1 MFFLFMEINLFSGS
15 KFKLLLL
22 QKKYPMTKTLF
33 FQFILTATIITS
45 CTREQEKDTE
55 PAASSTLETTNTA
68 ETVNPYEMLNE
79 AYQQFKEGND
89 EESIMIANK
98 VLEIGRETNNDTLI
112 GGALSSL
119 CRNAQRTLDTVRLAE
134 LSKEL
139 QQLSISSGDQ
149 KWMMKRAH
157 MNAEMW
163 RLIGN
168 MKRAEAFYNESMSIS
183 SSIGATGMFTIDH
196 FNKSFVSTATGDY
209 VEANRLIVTYYA
221 LRREAD
227 STSED
232 AYGLIALAY
241 LLEQKGNY
249 TGAHEVAVVTRR
261 LFEEQNIFPEP
272 PDEKPLLMVEAK
284 VIQMLAAEVIE
295 EISAASLSQSVNGLL
310 GKYLTE

>member
-1 MFFLFMEINLFSGS
+1 MATLISSCVAEQDKDAGPEASDALVATTTKEIVEPYKML
-15 KFKLLLL
+15 
-22 QKKYPMTKTLF
+22 
-33 FQFILTATIITS
+33 
-45 CTREQEKDTE
+45 KD
-55 PAASSTLETTNTA
+55 
-68 ETVNPYEMLNE
+68 

-89 EESIMIANK
+89 EASIMLANE
-98 VLEIGRETNNDTLI
+98 VLVIGRETNNDTLI

-139 QQLSISSGDQ
+139 EQLSISSGDQ

-163 RLIGN
+163 RLIGD
-168 MKRAEAFYNESMSIS
+168 MERAEGFYNESMRIS
-183 SSIGATGMFTIDH
+183 SSIGAIGMFTIDH

-209 VEANRLIVTYYA
+209 AEANRLIAKYYA
-221 LRREAD
+221 LRKEAD

-249 TGAHEVAVVTRR
+249 NGAHEVAVVTRR
-261 LFEEQNIFPEP
+261 LFEEQNLFPEP

-284 VIQMLAAEVIE
+284 VAKMLTAEVLE
-295 EISAASLSQSVNGLL
+295 KISAASMTQSVNVLL
-310 GKYLTE
+310 EKYLTK

>member
-1 MFFLFMEINLFSGS
+1 MTKIFFLQI
-15 KFKLLLL
+15 
-22 QKKYPMTKTLF
+22 
-33 FQFILTATIITS
+33 ILTATIITS
-45 CTREQEKDTE
+45 CVEEQQKDAE
-55 PAASSTLETTNTA
+55 PLASSTLVIPSTSEII
-68 ETVNPYEMLNE
+68 NPRKMLND

-89 EESIMIANK
+89 DESIAIANK
-98 VLEIGRETNNDTLI
+98 VLDIGRETNNDTLI

-139 QQLSISSGDQ
+139 EQLSISSGDQ

-168 MKRAEAFYNESMSIS
+168 MERAEAFYNESMSIS

-209 VEANRLIVTYYA
+209 DEANRLIAKYYA

-249 TGAHEVAVVTRR
+249 NGAHEVAVVTRR
-261 LFEEQNIFPEP
+261 LFEEQNLFPEP

-284 VIQMLAAEVIE
+284 VVQMLADEVLE
-295 EISAASLSQSVNGLL
+295 EIRTTSISQSVNGLL
-310 GKYLTE
+310 GKYLTK

>member
-1 MFFLFMEINLFSGS
+1 
-15 KFKLLLL
+15 
-22 QKKYPMTKTLF
+22 MTKILF
-33 FQFILTATIITS
+33 FQIILIATIITS
-45 CTREQEKDTE
+45 CVAEQQQDAEPTAISTIETSSITE
-55 PAASSTLETTNTA
+55 IVDPRK
-68 ETVNPYEMLNE
+68 MLNE

-89 EESIMIANK
+89 DASIMLANK
-98 VLEIGRETNNDTLI
+98 VLDIGRETNNDTLI

-119 CRNAQRTLDTVRLAE
+119 CRNAQRTLDTIRLAE

-139 QQLSISSGDQ
+139 EQLSISSGDQ
-149 KWMMKRAH
+149 KWLMKRAH

-168 MKRAEAFYNESMSIS
+168 MERAEAFYNESMRIS
-183 SSIGATGMFTIDH
+183 SSIGAKGMFTIDH

-209 VEANRLIVTYYA
+209 AEANRLIAKYYA
-221 LRREAD
+221 LRKEAD

-249 TGAHEVAVVTRR
+249 KGAHEVAVVTRR
-261 LFEEQNIFPEP
+261 LFEEQNLFPEP

-284 VIQMLAAEVIE
+284 VVKMLTAEVLE
-295 EISAASLSQSVNGLL
+295 KISAASMAQSVNGLL
-310 GKYLTE
+310 EKYLTK

>member
-1 MFFLFMEINLFSGS
+1 
-15 KFKLLLL
+15 
-22 QKKYPMTKTLF
+22 MTKILLF
-33 FQFILTATIITS
+33 QTILAATIITS
-45 CTREQEKDTE
+45 CAEERGKDTE
-55 PAASSTLETTNTA
+55 PSASSGLGIQSTA
-68 ETVNPYEMLNE
+68 EIVNPHKMLNE

-89 EESIMIANK
+89 DASIRLANK
-98 VLEIGRETNNDTLI
+98 VLDIGRETNNDTLI

-119 CRNAQRTLDTVRLAE
+119 CRNAQRTLDTIRLAE

-139 QQLSISSGDQ
+139 EQLSISSGDQ

-168 MKRAEAFYNESMSIS
+168 MKRAEAFYNESMRIS

-209 VEANRLIVTYYA
+209 VEANRLIRTYYA

-227 STSED
+227 TTSED

-249 TGAHEVAVVTRR
+249 NGAHEVAVVTRR
-261 LFEEQNIFPEP
+261 LFEEQNLFPEP

-284 VIQMLAAEVIE
+284 VLQMLAVEVLE
-295 EISAASLSQSVNGLL
+295 EIRTKSQSQSVNGLL
-310 GKYLTE
+310 EKYLTQK

>member
-1 MFFLFMEINLFSGS
+1 
-15 KFKLLLL
+15 
-22 QKKYPMTKTLF
+22 MTKILF
-33 FQFILTATIITS
+33 FQIILTATIITS
-45 CTREQEKDTE
+45 CVEEQPKDTE
-55 PAASSTLETTNTA
+55 PLASSAIETQSTV
-68 ETVNPYEMLNE
+68 EIVNPHKMLND

-89 EESIMIANK
+89 DESIAIANK
-98 VLEIGRETNNDTLI
+98 VLVIGRETNNDTLI

-139 QQLSISSGDQ
+139 EQLSISSGDQ

-168 MKRAEAFYNESMSIS
+168 MERAEAFYNESMSIS

-209 VEANRLIVTYYA
+209 VEANRLIAKYYA
-221 LRREAD
+221 LRKEAD

-249 TGAHEVAVVTRR
+249 NGAHEVAVVTRR
-261 LFEEQNIFPEP
+261 LFEEQNLFPEP

-284 VIQMLAAEVIE
+284 VVQMLADEVLE
-295 EISAASLSQSVNGLL
+295 EIRKTSVSQSVNGLL
-310 GKYLTE
+310 EKYLIQ

>member
-1 MFFLFMEINLFSGS
+1 
-15 KFKLLLL
+15 
-22 QKKYPMTKTLF
+22 MTKIFF
-33 FQFILTATIITS
+33 FQIILTATIITS
-45 CTREQEKDTE
+45 CVEEQQKDTE
-55 PAASSTLETTNTA
+55 PLASSTLETPRTA
-68 ETVNPYEMLNE
+68 EIVNPHKMLND

-89 EESIMIANK
+89 DESITIANK
-98 VLEIGRETNNDTLI
+98 VLHIGRETNNDTLI

-139 QQLSISSGDQ
+139 EQLSISSGDQ

-168 MKRAEAFYNESMSIS
+168 MERAEAFYNESMAIS

-209 VEANRLIVTYYA
+209 VEANRLIAKYYA
-221 LRREAD
+221 LRKEAD

-249 TGAHEVAVVTRR
+249 NGAHEVAVVTRR
-261 LFEEQNIFPEP
+261 LFEEQNLFPEP

-284 VIQMLAAEVIE
+284 VIQMLADEVLE
-295 EISAASLSQSVNGLL
+295 EIRTTSVSQSVNGLL
-310 GKYLTE
+310 EKYLIQ

>member
-1 MFFLFMEINLFSGS
+1 
-15 KFKLLLL
+15 
-22 QKKYPMTKTLF
+22 MTKILF
-33 FQFILTATIITS
+33 FQIILAATIITS
-45 CTREQEKDTE
+45 CVAEQQKDAE
-55 PAASSTLETTNTA
+55 PLVSSTLETPSTK
-68 ETVNPYEMLNE
+68 EMVNPHKMLKD

-89 EESIMIANK
+89 DESIMIANK

-119 CRNAQRTLDTVRLAE
+119 CRNAQRTIDTVRLAE

-139 QQLSISSGDQ
+139 KQLSISSGDQ

-168 MKRAEAFYNESMSIS
+168 MERAEAFYNESMRIS

-209 VEANRLIVTYYA
+209 VEANRLIARYYA

-249 TGAHEVAVVTRR
+249 KGAHEVAVVTRR
-261 LFEEQNIFPEP
+261 LFEQQNLFPEP

-284 VIQMLAAEVIE
+284 VIQILTDEALE
-295 EISAASLSQSVNGLL
+295 EIRSTSVSQSVNGLL
-310 GKYLTE
+310 EKYLDE

>member
-1 MFFLFMEINLFSGS
+1 
-15 KFKLLLL
+15 
-22 QKKYPMTKTLF
+22 MTKILF
-33 FQFILTATIITS
+33 FQIILAATIITS
-45 CTREQEKDTE
+45 CAADQQKDAE
-55 PAASSTLETTNTA
+55 PLASSTLETKEA
-68 ETVNPYEMLNE
+68 LEVVNPYEMLND
-79 AYQQFKEGND
+79 AYQKFKEGD
-89 EESIMIANK
+89 DDESIMIANK

-139 QQLSISSGDQ
+139 KQLSISSGDQ

-168 MKRAEAFYNESMSIS
+168 MERAEAFYNESMAIS

-196 FNKSFVSTATGDY
+196 FNKSFVSTETGDY
-209 VEANRLIVTYYA
+209 AEANRLIAKYYA

-249 TGAHEVAVVTRR
+249 KGAHEVAVVTRR
-261 LFEEQNIFPEP
+261 LFEQQNLFPEP

-284 VIQMLAAEVIE
+284 VIQILTDEALE
-295 EISAASLSQSVNGLL
+295 EIRSTSVSQSVNGLL
-310 GKYLTE
+310 EKYLDE